1 MTGLRAVLA
10 AACIV
15 GHPFPAAGQTL
26 AAAVADPDMT
36 PAAGSAVI
44 DLVATLVGRA
54 QDSVLPPRLFDEDTA
69 LRRSAGIAYRF
80 TKLFALDVPEE
91 DWLRVANHE
100 VFGHG
105 ARLRERFDGHI
116 GYTIGVPPPYGG
128 GGGSTSFEFDRE
140 PTVEEVLAITVGGME
155 ANTVGASRVALR
167 AIRQGEATY
176 RDMLRYL
183 LGRLDAVGYILGTD
197 DDLEEEGHDVSEFI
211 RTLREATD
219 SDLTAADLRRRAIV
233 GLADPMLGYAVYGL
247 VVTYLW
253 RGDSKLTV
261 PAFHVGGIRYLPALR
276 FQLTP
281 FGTEWVIDNT
291 FVRAARATHVAVRI
305 GEAPGARS
313 FGVSVH
319 RDAVW
324 TWRRAQIDAD
334 VYAWHQPRVLDDGGV
349 ERSTGVAALATASVP
364 VDVKWLRWASVVLQG
379 GYKTRG
385 FIEGEPLGAGVVV
398 RAGLAL
404 AR

>member
-1 MTGLRAVLA
+1 MNRLLAGVATVCVLVHA
-10 AACIV
+10 SRV
-15 GHPFPAAGQTL
+15 TGQTL

-36 PAAGSAVI
+36 PVAGSATI
-44 DLVATLVGRA
+44 DFAATLVGRA
-54 QDSVLPPRLFDEDTA
+54 QDSLLPPVLFAEDTV
-69 LRRSAGIAYRF
+69 LRRSAGIGYRF
-80 TKLFALDVPEE
+80 AKLFALDVPEE

-105 ARLRERFDGHI
+105 ARLRERFDGPI
-116 GYTIGVPPPYGG
+116 TYTVGAPPPYGG

-140 PTVEEVLAITVGGME
+140 PTTEELLAITVGGME
-155 ANTVGASRVALR
+155 ANNVGASRVAVR

-197 DDLEEEGHDVSEFI
+197 DDLEEEGHDVSDFI
-211 RTLREATD
+211 RALRETTA
-219 SDLTAADLRRRAIV
+219 SDLTAASLRRRAII
-233 GLADPMLGYAVYGL
+233 GLADPMLGFAAYGL

-253 RGDSKLTV
+253 RGHGQLAV
-261 PAFHVGGIRYLPALR
+261 PAFHVGDMRYLPALR

-291 FVRAARATHVAVRI
+291 FVRRLRATHVAVRI

-313 FGVSVH
+313 FGASVH

-324 TWRRAQIDAD
+324 MWRRAQIDAD
-334 VYAWHQPRVLDDGGV
+334 LYAWHQPRILDDGGV
-349 ERSTGVAALATASVP
+349 ERSTGAAALATASVP
-364 VDVKWLRWASVVLQG
+364 VDVKWLRWATVVLQG

-398 RAGLAL
+398 RAGLGL